1 MKKSDKEK
9 LTKALIDKALHGN
22 SEESFIASRIIFNSI
37 DQSYKFRPVRESYD
51 EAIAEMER
59 FVSPIQLLDYIDYK
73 YEIDISSVRTE
84 YQCMDNRALWEDESY
99 IILAKWKSGT
109 EYPVGYTNYPITERN
124 VTKYLNYKKYLG
136 DLNAGKVAVRQYMEE

>member
-9 LTKALIDKALHGN
+9 LTEALINKVLYGN
-22 SEESFIASRIIFNSI
+22 SEESLMAGRIIFNSI

-59 FVSPIQLLDYIDYK
+59 FVSPTQLLDYIDDK
-73 YEIDISSVRTE
+73 YGVDISSVRTE
-84 YQCMDNRALWEDESY
+84 YQCMDNRKLWEDESY

-109 EYPVGYTNYPITERN
+109 EYPVGYTNCPITERN

-136 DLNAGKVAVRQYMEE
+136 YLNAGEPSI